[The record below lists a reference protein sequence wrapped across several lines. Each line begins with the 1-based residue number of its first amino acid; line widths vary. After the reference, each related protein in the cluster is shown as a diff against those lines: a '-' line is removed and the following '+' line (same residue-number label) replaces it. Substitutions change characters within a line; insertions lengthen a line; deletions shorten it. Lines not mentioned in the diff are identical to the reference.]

1 MRVTNQNVIMFLP
14 GCAPVVQR
22 FKVRGL
28 EHMDN
33 IEKDKMCPECEKHRK
48 HVKLVE
54 VDGKVFKCPACNY
67 SHLTKR

>member
-1 MRVTNQNVIMFLP
+1 MC
-14 GCAPVVQR
+14 GCHATVEMS
-22 FKVRGL
+22 GL

-54 VDGKVFKCPACNY
+54 VDGKGLECPVCHY
-67 SHLTKR
+67 SRFIKR